1 MAPLAQPG
9 IGNLTPICN
18 VKWSMSSLGGTMRNR
33 IFLSLA
39 AATGGAS
46 LVFLLVGVS
55 GPGGAATDPATT
67 TPSVPAATR
76 TITVTGH
83 GEASGIPDVAELSIG
98 VSSRAKTAADALS
111 AMSDRANK
119 LTAVIK
125 DSGVA
130 DKDVQTTGL
139 SLQPTTDNAG
149 QITGYEASTSV
160 VASIRDIS
168 KVGPSIDA
176 ATQQVGDDVR
186 LDGVS
191 FSFQDTGS
199 LMSAARA
206 DAVKQARADAE
217 DLTTAAG
224 LQLGDVQVISE
235 GTTVTP
241 VPAAAAGGT
250 RAASVPVQPGSQSVS
265 VDVTMVFG
273 LR

>member
-1 MAPLAQPG
+1 
-9 IGNLTPICN
+9 
-18 VKWSMSSLGGTMRNR
+18 MRNR
-33 IFLSLA
+33 VFLSLA
-39 AATGGAS
+39 AATAGAT
-46 LVFLLVGVS
+46 LVFVLVGVS
-55 GPGGAATDPATT
+55 GPGGAATDPT

-76 TITVTGH
+76 TVTVTGH
-83 GEASGIPDVAELSIG
+83 GEASGTPDVAELSIG
-98 VSSRAKTAADALS
+98 VSSHAKTAADALS

-119 LTAVIK
+119 LMAVIK

-176 ATQQVGDDVR
+176 ASQQVGDDVR

-199 LMSAARA
+199 LMSAARG
-206 DAVKQARADAE
+206 DAVKQARADAQ
-217 DLTTAAG
+217 DLATAAG
-224 LQLGDVQVISE
+224 LQLGDVQSISE

-241 VPAAAAGGT
+241 FPAAAASAT
-250 RAASVPVQPGSQSVS
+250 QAASVPVQPGSQSVS
-265 VDVTMVFG
+265 VDVTMVFE

>member
-1 MAPLAQPG
+1 
-9 IGNLTPICN
+9 
-18 VKWSMSSLGGTMRNR
+18 MRNR
-33 IFLSLA
+33 IVLSLA
-39 AATGGAS
+39 AAMAGAS
-46 LVFLLVGVS
+46 LVFVAVGVS
-55 GPGGAATDPATT
+55 GPVGAATDSTT
-67 TPSVPAATR
+67 ANTTSDPSVLR
-76 TITVTGH
+76 TITVAGH
-83 GEASGIPDVAELSIG
+83 GEASGTPDVAELSLG
-98 VSSRAKTAADALS
+98 VSSHAKTAADAMS

-119 LTAVIK
+119 LMAVIK

-130 DKDVQTTGL
+130 DKDVRTTGL

-160 VASIRDIS
+160 VASIRDVS

-199 LMSAARA
+199 LTSAARA

-217 DLTTAAG
+217 DLATAAG
-224 LQLGDVQVISE
+224 VQLGDVQSISE

-241 VPAAAAGGT
+241 VAAEAAGAT

-265 VDVTMVFG
+265 VDVTMVFE

>member
-1 MAPLAQPG
+1 
-9 IGNLTPICN
+9 
-18 VKWSMSSLGGTMRNR
+18 MRNR
-33 IFLSLA
+33 VFLSLA
-39 AATGGAS
+39 AATAGAS
-46 LVFLLVGVS
+46 LVFVLVGVS
-55 GPGGAATDPATT
+55 GPGGAATAPTT
-67 TPSVPAATR
+67 TPPVPAATR

-83 GEASGIPDVAELSIG
+83 GEASGTPDLAELTIG
-98 VSSRAKTAADALS
+98 VSSHAKTAADALS

-139 SLQPTTDNAG
+139 SLPTTDNAG
-149 QITGYEASTSV
+149 QIIGYEASTSV

-168 KVGPSIDA
+168 KVGPTIDA

-199 LMSAARA
+199 LMSAARG

-217 DLTTAAG
+217 ELATAAG
-224 LQLGDVQVISE
+224 VQLGDVESISE

-241 VPAAAAGGT
+241 FPAAAASAT
-250 RAASVPVQPGSQSVS
+250 QAASVPVQPGSQSVS
-265 VDVTMVFG
+265 VDVTMVFE

>member
-1 MAPLAQPG
+1 
-9 IGNLTPICN
+9 
-18 VKWSMSSLGGTMRNR
+18 MRNR
-33 IFLSLA
+33 IVVSLA
-39 AATGGAS
+39 AATAGAS

-55 GPGGAATDPATT
+55 GSGGAATDPT
-67 TPSVPAATR
+67 TPTSVPAPTR

-83 GEASGIPDVAELSIG
+83 GKASGIPDVAELSIG
-98 VSSRAKTAADALS
+98 VSSRAKSAADALS
-111 AMSDRANK
+111 EMSGRADK

-139 SLQPTTDNAG
+139 SLQPTTDDAG

-176 ATQQVGDDVR
+176 ATEQVGDDVR

-206 DAVKQARADAE
+206 DAVKRARADAE
-217 DLTTAAG
+217 DLATAAG
-224 LQLGDVQVISE
+224 LQVGDIQSITE

-241 VPAAAAGGT
+241 LAASAVGGT
-250 RAASVPVQPGSQSVS
+250 PAASVPVQPGSQSVS
-265 VDVTMVFG
+265 VDVTMVFA